1 MDPAVIAAIISVL
14 GVGFLAMLGVFMRG
28 VRADIAGL
36 RAEITGLR
44 ADMRA
49 EFAAVRAEMRAEFAD
64 VRADIADLQ
73 QAVARI
79 EGIVGEHS
87 RQLSHMA
94 DHGQRITALE
104 TAAQLA
110 SA

>member
-1 MDPAVIAAIISVL
+1 MDSAVIAAIISVL

-28 VRADIAGL
+28 VRADIASLRSDIAGL
-36 RAEITGLR
+36 RS
-44 ADMRA
+44 DMRA
-49 EFAAVRAEMRAEFAD
+49 EFAS
-64 VRADIADLQ
+64 VRADIAGLQ

-87 RQLSHMA
+87 KQLSHMA

>member
-1 MDPAVIAAIISVL
+1 MDSAVIAAIISVL

-28 VRADIAGL
+28 VRADIASL
-36 RAEITGLR
+36 RSDIADLR
-44 ADMRA
+44 SDMRA
-49 EFAAVRAEMRAEFAD
+49 EFAS
-64 VRADIADLQ
+64 VRADIVGLQ

-87 RQLSHMA
+87 KQLSHMA

>member
-1 MDPAVIAAIISVL
+1 MDSAVIAAIISVL

-28 VRADIAGL
+28 VRADITSLRSDIAGL
-36 RAEITGLR
+36 RS
-44 ADMRA
+44 DMRA
-49 EFAAVRAEMRAEFAD
+49 EFAS
-64 VRADIADLQ
+64 VRADIVGLQ

-87 RQLSHMA
+87 KQLSHMA